1 MGKRALGVL
10 LIVLLPMVSSGQD
23 KSKKTYELIYQ
34 DVQQLKQEFL
44 KLEKR
49 LDAAA
54 EDLRLIKDQLKDLA
68 GQLKLVQSQQARSQD
83 SLNNIPAQTQALLE
97 KFQQID
103 GQMLKIIEEVMALKN
118 QPTIPVSQEQE
129 PLKKDEKAP
138 VAKKAKETP
147 KETKKEEPVKDK
159 KTAPPVPPKTSLSA
173 QELYN
178 TAYSDY
184 EKGNYDLAID
194 GLLIYREQ
202 FPSSPYADDALY
214 WIGECYFSQKKYA
227 KAIEQ
232 FNDLIIGYP
241 LSNKIA
247 TAYLKKGFSL
257 AELKKKD
264 EAVAVLKLLI
274 TKYPLEEEAKNAQ
287 EKLKELQGIK

>member
-1 MGKRALGVL
+1 MWKRALGIL
-10 LIVLLPMVSSGQD
+10 LIVLWPMVSSGQD

-68 GQLKLVQSQQARSQD
+68 IQLKLVQSQQSRSQD
-83 SLNNIPAQTQALLE
+83 SLNNIPAQNQALLE

-103 GQMLKIIEEVMALKN
+103 GQMLKIVEELMALKN
-118 QPTIPVSQEQE
+118 QPTVPAPQVQE
-129 PLKKDEKAP
+129 PPKKDEKAP
-138 VAKKAKETP
+138 VAKK
-147 KETKKEEPVKDK
+147 TKKEEPVKDK
-159 KTAPPVPPKTSLSA
+159 KTAPPVPPKTNLSA

-194 GLLIYREQ
+194 GLTIYREQ

-214 WIGECYFSQKKYA
+214 WIGECYFSQKKYD

>member
-1 MGKRALGVL
+1 MRKRALGIL
-10 LIVLLPMVSSGQD
+10 LIVLWPMVSSGQD

-68 GQLKLVQSQQARSQD
+68 GQLKFVQSQQARSQD
-83 SLNNIPAQTQALLE
+83 SLNNIPVQYQALLE

-103 GQMLKIIEEVMALKN
+103 GQMLKIVEELMALKN
-118 QPTIPVSQEQE
+118 QPPVPAQQEQE
-129 PLKKDEKAP
+129 PQKKDEKAP
-138 VAKKAKETP
+138 VAKK
-147 KETKKEEPVKDK
+147 TKKEEPVKDK
-159 KTAPPVPPKTSLSA
+159 KTAPPVPPRTNLSA

-194 GLLIYREQ
+194 GLTIYREQ

-214 WIGECYFSQKKYA
+214 WIGECYFSQKKYD

>member
-1 MGKRALGVL
+1 MVKRALGVL
-10 LIVLLPMVSSGQD
+10 LIIFVPMVSLGQD

-54 EDLRLIKDQLKDLA
+54 EDLRLIKDQLRDLA
-68 GQLKLVQSQQARSQD
+68 GQLKLLQSQQTRSQD
-83 SLNNIPAQTQALLE
+83 SLNAIPAQTQTLLD

-103 GQMLKIIEEVMALKN
+103 GQMLKIVEELMALKN
-118 QPTIPVSQEQE
+118 QPTLPAPEEKE
-129 PLKKDEKAP
+129 PLKKDQKAP
-138 VAKKAKETP
+138 LAKKTKETP
-147 KETKKEEPVKDK
+147 KETKKEEPAKGNK
-159 KTAPPVPPKTSLSA
+159 AAAPVPPRTNLSA

-194 GLLIYREQ
+194 GLMIYREQ

-214 WIGECYFSQKKYA
+214 WIGECYFSQKKYD

-257 AELKKKD
+257 AEMKRKD
-264 EAVAVLKLLI
+264 EAIAVLKLLI
-274 TKYPLEEEAKNAQ
+274 LKYPLEEEAKNAQ